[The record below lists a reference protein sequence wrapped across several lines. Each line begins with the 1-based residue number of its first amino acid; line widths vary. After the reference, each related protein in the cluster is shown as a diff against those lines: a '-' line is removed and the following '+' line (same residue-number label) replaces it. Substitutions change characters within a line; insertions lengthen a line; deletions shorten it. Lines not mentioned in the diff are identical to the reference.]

1 MTGIDDL
8 HIQDE
13 VLPLFDY
20 THNNFSKDVLIE
32 ILKEQLP
39 SKQEIML
46 RQATLKGF
54 IDCSNCLKDYSY
66 SRVDLMEVYQFL
78 HNYSPAES
86 INSFKVRL
94 LLSEKLR
101 HQTRR
106 RYIQFVLLL
115 HRLHTYYLKRLDLK
129 FFPHQYKIELKSLDY
144 FLNNFNLTY
153 YDELIR
159 EERFKTKHIIELS
172 KLISAQ
178 ADKGEVQAF
187 WKRYFLFEAYVSIS
201 KGILKH
207 GFSFPTF
214 SDKVISIHEL
224 YHPLLHHPVKNS
236 FTTTKNVILL
246 TGPNMSGKSTFLK
259 AVSLCLYL
267 GHVGLGV
274 PASKAEMP
282 FFDCISISINFKDDI
297 LNGYSHFMTEVI
309 NLKEV
314 VMEAVNHKK
323 CFAVF
328 DELFRGTNIEDAV
341 EISST
346 TIKGLTKFHNS
357 FFFISTHLQQ
367 LKELDEV
374 QQEIAATYYISCEL
388 KENTPIF
395 TYQLKEG
402 WSDLRVGRILFE
414 KEGLNEMLNG
424 N

>member
-1 MTGIDDL
+1 MTNIDDL

-13 VLPLFDY
+13 IFHLFDF
-20 THNNFSKDVLIE
+20 THNSFSKDVLIG
-32 ILKEQLP
+32 ILKEQLS

-66 SRVDLMEVYQFL
+66 SRGDLMEVHQFL

-86 INSFKVRL
+86 LNSLKLRL

-129 FFPHQYKIELKSLDY
+129 FFPHHYKIELKSLDY
-144 FLNNFNLTY
+144 FLSNFNLTY

-172 KLISAQ
+172 KVISEQ
-178 ADKGEVQAF
+178 ADNGEVKAF
-187 WKRYFLFEAYVSIS
+187 WKRYFLFEAYLSIS

-207 GFSFPTF
+207 SFSFPTF
-214 SDKVISIHEL
+214 SDKVISIQEL
-224 YHPLLHHPVKNS
+224 YHPLLFQPVKNS

-282 FFDCISISINFKDDI
+282 FFDCISISINLKDDI
-297 LNGYSHFMTEVI
+297 LSGYSHFMTEVI

-314 VMEAVNHKK
+314 VMEEVNNKK

-346 TIKGLTKFHNS
+346 TIKGLTKFPDS

-414 KEGLNEMLNG
+414 KEGLNKMLND